1 MYYYLIIAAIIAAD
15 QVVKKMVVDSMELN
29 ETIPLI
35 NEVFHITY
43 IRNTGAAF
51 SLMDGFRGLLILL
64 PVILIAAAMVY
75 IHMKRKKAH
84 PVILLSL
91 SFIAGGGLGNV
102 IDRAMRSF
110 VVDYLDFRVFPV
122 FNIADIFVCLGCG
135 LLIIYI
141 LFLDGKTAK
150 EKKHGNGKGNGLSS
164 NNQ

>member
-15 QVVKKMVVDSMELN
+15 QAVKKMVVDSMELN

-64 PVILIAAAMVY
+64 PIILIAAAMAY
-75 IHMKRKKAH
+75 IYMKRKKAH

-91 SFIAGGGLGNV
+91 AFIAGGGLGNV
-102 IDRAMRSF
+102 IDRATRSF
-110 VVDYLDFRVFPV
+110 VVDYLDFRMFPV

-135 LLIIYI
+135 LLILYI

-150 EKKHGNGKGNGLSS
+150 EKKNGKGNGLSS
-164 NNQ
+164 NDQ

>member
-64 PVILIAAAMVY
+64 PVILIA
-75 IHMKRKKAH
+75 
-84 PVILLSL
+84 P
-91 SFIAGGGLGNV
+91 F
-102 IDRAMRSF
+102 F
-110 VVDYLDFRVFPV
+110 VSYGYKPLPPQSGSPE
-122 FNIADIFVCLGCG
+122 A
-135 LLIIYI
+135 
-141 LFLDGKTAK
+141 
-150 EKKHGNGKGNGLSS
+150 E
-164 NNQ
+164 